1 MAFVRTKKVKCKEY
15 YQLVE
20 SHRLDDEP
28 RQRVLVHLGHHPN
41 VDTAIGEWSKEI
53 RRLRRQAARERESAA
68 ERPEGSRAYRAAM
81 EQADTA
87 DARAD
92 RLKANLKKLRDLRK
106 KGCCSA

>member
-1 MAFVRTKKVKCKEY
+1 MAFVRTKKVKGKEY

-20 SHRLDDEP
+20 SRRVGGEP
-28 RQRVLVHLGHHPN
+28 RQKVLVHLGHHPSVEDALSN
-41 VDTAIGEWSKEI
+41 WPKEI
-53 RRLRRQAARERESAA
+53 QRRRRYATRERKSAA